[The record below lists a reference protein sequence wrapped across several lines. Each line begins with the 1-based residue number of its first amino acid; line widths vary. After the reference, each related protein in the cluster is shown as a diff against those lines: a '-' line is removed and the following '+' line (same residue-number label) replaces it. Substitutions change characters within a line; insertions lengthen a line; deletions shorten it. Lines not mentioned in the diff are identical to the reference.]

1 VAGGVIRD
9 LRWTPDGERLL
20 IGADGGRLV
29 VLRAADP
36 EMSREIVEFP
46 QAVRGVAVSRDG
58 RTIAVVGG
66 DRVMRVLDADSL
78 RIVNSTSV
86 ANDEAW
92 SVALNADG
100 RMALVG
106 ERGVRAIN
114 IPTRV
119 VDEPQRL
126 AAFSRSG
133 RSLVTVGLD
142 DRVTAAELDE
152 WQDPVSL
159 RSWTPQGTVTAID
172 VRDGPSGPIVA
183 ARLADGSIELSGAPW
198 LLDTVTITPESPPG
212 RRELPGSGSSAI
224 ALSDDLAT
232 IVVGDPDNQ
241 VRFVSIDS
249 ARTRS
254 VDPRDYA
261 VYPTNAEAGI
271 RFVEEVEA
279 NGTRAFLVV
288 GEAKQQLSLWP
299 ATIAAAASGA
309 VATHVMSPIGT
320 AAVGGDGLFVGTHT
334 GWLLRFELPVLHEAW
349 ERQVL
354 ASHVRAMA
362 VHPNG
367 SLLAAADD
375 TQLWIVRA
383 SDGESI
389 APLARLSSRPL
400 AMAFR
405 DAPQQLLLLDAAG
418 VLHVWNGD
426 PVWPAPVERLPV
438 KPSPLRRVYSEDERK
453 GKQKE

>member
-1 VAGGVIRD
+1 
-9 LRWTPDGERLL
+9 
-20 IGADGGRLV
+20 
-29 VLRAADP
+29 
-36 EMSREIVEFP
+36 MH
-46 QAVRGVAVSRDG
+46 
-58 RTIAVVGG
+58 
-66 DRVMRVLDADSL
+66 VLDADSL

-114 IPTRV
+114 IPRRI
-119 VDEPQRL
+119 VDGPQRL

-133 RSLVTVGLD
+133 RSLVTVGPD
-142 DRVTAAELDE
+142 NVIAVAELDE

-159 RSWTPQGTVTAID
+159 QSWSPQDDVTAID

-183 ARLADGSIELSGAPW
+183 ARLANGSIELSGGPW
-198 LLDTVTITPESPPG
+198 MPDAVTITPTTAPG
-212 RRELPGSGSSAI
+212 RRELPGTGSSAI
-224 ALSDDLAT
+224 ALSDDLTT

-271 RFVEEVEA
+271 RCVEEVEA
-279 NGTRAFLVV
+279 NGMRAFLVV
-288 GEAKQQLSLWP
+288 GEAKQQLSRWP
-299 ATIAAAASGA
+299 AGIAAAASGA

-354 ASHVRAMA
+354 ASHVRAIA

-426 PVWPAPVERLPV
+426 PAWPAPIERLPV

-453 GKQKE
+453 GKQEE